1 MTILSNEVLGD
12 DRRIPRAALVI
23 GWAGLVPFV
32 SGAIALFI
40 TAPGAGYQGAIL
52 VPLLAYGALLLS
64 FLGGARWALAFVLRD
79 EDAQARQFALSLLP
93 PLIAWI
99 AVCLYARPL
108 LALTL
113 LILGHTAQ
121 GAWDV
126 STARSGGAPAWY
138 ARLRLQLTSAAVAAL
153 GIVGLAVLVSGHT
166 G

>member
-1 MTILSNEVLGD
+1 MTIVSKDVLGD

-32 SGAIALFI
+32 SGAVALFM

-52 VPLLAYGALLLS
+52 VPLLAYGALILS
-64 FLGGARWALAFVLRD
+64 FLGGARWALAFAIRD
-79 EDAQARQFALSLLP
+79 EDAQARQLALSLLP
-93 PLIAWI
+93 PLLAWI
-99 AVCLYARPL
+99 ALCLYVRPL

-113 LILGHTAQ
+113 LILGHAAQ

-126 STARSGGAPAWY
+126 ATARAGGCPAWY
-138 ARLRLQLTSAAVAAL
+138 GTLRLQLTCAAVAAL

-166 G
+166 A